1 MILESILIVDD
12 EPEVRASL
20 QEALQGQ
27 GYTTDTAASAE
38 EALARLALQ
47 PYPVVLTDL
56 HMPGGLTGL
65 ELIAAIRQRSPETL
79 CVLITA
85 HATLGTSIEALKGGA
100 YDLIQKPFRLSEV
113 EAVLDRTL
121 DHARLLRKVHDYQ
134 AELETRILSRT
145 QELQGAYGEALGLC
159 HLTLQGLDAPSLHA
173 ALNPLLDRLGAHG
186 APDGVGLYRRDP
198 DRTLRAILC
207 RGARPL
213 PEVLDLPDPG
223 LGAPDPNLGYGEEH
237 LVPLGS
243 EGWLY
248 LGFESRSAFSVTNPG
263 FLLLTRHLELTL
275 RIR

>member
-1 MILESILIVDD
+1 MIQEAILIVDD

-20 QEALQGQ
+20 QEALREQ
-27 GYTTDTAASAE
+27 GYSTDTAASAE
-38 EALARLALQ
+38 EALACLAAR

-56 HMPGGLTGL
+56 YMPGGLTGL
-65 ELIAAIRQRSPETL
+65 ELIAAIRQHSPDTL

-113 EAVLDRTL
+113 EAVLDRAL
-121 DHARLLRKVHDYQ
+121 DHARLLRRVHDYQ

-145 QELQGAYGEALGLC
+145 QELQGAYGEALTLC
-159 HLTLQGLDAPSLHA
+159 HLTLRGLDSPNLQT
-173 ALNPLLDRLGAHG
+173 ALDPLVDRLAAHG
-186 APDGVGLYRRDP
+186 APDGIGLYRRDP
-198 DRTLRAILC
+198 DRVLRALLR
-207 RGARPL
+207 RGVREL
-213 PEVLDLPDPG
+213 PEVLDLPEPG
-223 LGAPDPNLGYGEEH
+223 LGATEPRLGYAEEH

-248 LGFESRSAFSVTNPG
+248 LGFESRSAFSVTSPG
-263 FLLLTRHLELTL
+263 FLLLTRHLELAL